1 MWWTL
6 TGTKWSQLRFCNAD
20 ISLGVGNI
28 LLTDEAIGV
37 RIVEALE
44 QRYILPDFVDVLD
57 GGTAG
62 MELLGD
68 MANRDHLIIA
78 DAIVSKKN
86 TPGTMMVLR
95 DEEIPALFTNKIS
108 PHQLGL
114 ADVLSALRFTGEFP
128 KKLTLV
134 GIIPES
140 LEPHIGL
147 TPTVEAMIEP
157 ALEQVLAALR
167 ESGVE
172 AILGSG
178 SCLRSL
184 SVFRRPRRCRFR
196 QRLKRLPG
204 VRCTISLFIRIC
216 RYMSLILRCLK
227 GSGRGALSHPGC
239 SAH

>member
-1 MWWTL
+1 MRIL
-6 TGTKWSQLRFCNAD
+6 V
-20 ISLGVGNI
+20 LGVGNI

-44 QRYILPDFVDVLD
+44 QRYILPDYVEILD

-78 DAIVSKKN
+78 DAIVS
-86 TPGTMMVLR
+86 GTMMILR
-95 DEEIPALFTNKIS
+95 DEEVPALFTNKIS

-134 GIIPES
+134 GVIPES

-172 AILGSG
+172 AI
-178 SCLRSL
+178 
-184 SVFRRPRRCRFR
+184 PREA
-196 QRLKRLPG
+196 
-204 VRCTISLFIRIC
+204 I
-216 RYMSLILRCLK
+216 
-227 GSGRGALSHPGC
+227 HD
-239 SAH
+239 

>member
-1 MWWTL
+1 MRIL
-6 TGTKWSQLRFCNAD
+6 V
-20 ISLGVGNI
+20 LGVGNI

-44 QRYILPDFVDVLD
+44 QRYTLPDFVEILD

-68 MANRDHLIIA
+68 MANRA

-86 TPGTMMVLR
+86 APGTIMVLR
-95 DEEIPALFTNKIS
+95 DDEVPALFTNKIS

-134 GIIPES
+134 GVIPQS

-172 AILGSG
+172 AI
-178 SCLRSL
+178 
-184 SVFRRPRRCRFR
+184 P
-196 QRLKRLPG
+196 KE
-204 VRCTISLFIRIC
+204 T
-216 RYMSLILRCLK
+216 
-227 GSGRGALSHPGC
+227 
-239 SAH
+239 AHV

>member
-1 MWWTL
+1 MRIL
-6 TGTKWSQLRFCNAD
+6 V
-20 ISLGVGNI
+20 LGVGNI

-44 QRYILPDFVDVLD
+44 QRYTLPDFVEILD

-86 TPGTMMVLR
+86 APGTIMVLR
-95 DEEIPALFTNKIS
+95 DDEVPALFTNKIS
-108 PHQLGL
+108 P
-114 ADVLSALRFTGEFP
+114 SAWTGRRIVGPPFYRRVSEE
-128 KKLTLV
+128 TDLV
-134 GIIPES
+134 GVIPQS

-172 AILGSG
+172 AI
-178 SCLRSL
+178 
-184 SVFRRPRRCRFR
+184 P
-196 QRLKRLPG
+196 KE
-204 VRCTISLFIRIC
+204 T
-216 RYMSLILRCLK
+216 
-227 GSGRGALSHPGC
+227 
-239 SAH
+239 AHV

>member
-1 MWWTL
+1 MRIL
-6 TGTKWSQLRFCNAD
+6 V
-20 ISLGVGNI
+20 LGVGNI

-44 QRYILPDFVDVLD
+44 QRYILPDYVEILD

-78 DAIVSKKN
+78 DAIVSKKSA
-86 TPGTMMVLR
+86 PGTMMTLR
-95 DEEIPALFTNKIS
+95 DEEVPALFTNKIS

-134 GIIPES
+134 GVIPES
-140 LEPHIGL
+140 LEP
-147 TPTVEAMIEP
+147 PTVEAMIEP

-172 AILGSG
+172 AI
-178 SCLRSL
+178 
-184 SVFRRPRRCRFR
+184 PREEA
-196 QRLKRLPG
+196 
-204 VRCTISLFIRIC
+204 S
-216 RYMSLILRCLK
+216 
-227 GSGRGALSHPGC
+227 
-239 SAH
+239 